1 MLLNKA
7 DDQINSHNDQS

>member
-7 DDQINSHNDQS
+7 DDQINSHNDPS